1 MVACKTVIHFE
12 DSNVSA
18 PNQDSGSVPEF
29 QMLLSYDVVTKT
41 YRGMMMYGTSR
52 TLVSGTWDDA
62 TRTMTFNGMSPDDR
76 STFVFKHRFLDA
88 DHAESTGI
96 QRNAQGEVFMEQTIK
111 QTDAQN
117 NEAIK
122 SSPMFSAMKV
132 LSYKHD
138 YHKHDFRLRIVKSHQ
153 TRTQHFSTEST
164 D

>member
-1 MVACKTVIHFE
+1 MAIKPVGADVVNVKKTETRKWSPGKTVIHFE

-111 QTDAQN
+111 QT
-117 NEAIK
+117 
-122 SSPMFSAMKV
+122 
-132 LSYKHD
+132 
-138 YHKHDFRLRIVKSHQ
+138 R
-153 TRTQHFSTEST
+153 RTE
-164 D
+164 